1 MLEFR
6 FKGILTVFFPIVI
19 YCIIITIIITYSSEV
34 ILEHIRDE
42 FQRRSLNDLKQVG
55 TQRISILLQET

>member
-1 MLEFR
+1 M
-6 FKGILTVFFPIVI
+6 FFPIVI